1 MKRPSKEEYESMTD
15 VQRNRWFLQF
25 QQMHQTMW
33 GFNPHGAEYFN
44 SEMLLETVTQAADF
58 FGLSMPK
65 VTEVEDTV
73 ARIKTN
79 EEAKNTEL
87 FYNLKVMQDSGV
99 NNLDALRLCLV
110 HEMCHQALRDTRFW
124 IFPNELWIQEL
135 ACDLVVGAYAE
146 KYFIATNKYKWV
158 VGMKNAT
165 PTHPDGQMRKNAVD
179 YGRENL
185 SKVIDK
191 DDSPLL
197 DRILHLVPSFVYE
210 HMLELA
216 KSWKAIEE
224 MDWEKTFFNPPPKAS
239 IDIDRLPESNLI
251 RQAVLKYRAQ
261 LKEKENHHE
270 DYQQ

>member
-1 MKRPSKEEYESMTD
+1 
-15 VQRNRWFLQF
+15 
-25 QQMHQTMW
+25 
-33 GFNPHGAEYFN
+33 
-44 SEMLLETVTQAADF
+44 
-58 FGLSMPK
+58 MPK

-87 FYNLKVMQDSGV
+87 FYNLKVMQDNGV

-191 DDSPLL
+191 DDSTLL

-224 MDWEKTFFNPPPKAS
+224 MDWEKTFFNPPPPAS

-251 RQAVLKYRAQ
+251 KQAVLKYRAQ

-270 DYQQ
+270 DHQQ

>member
-58 FGLSMPK
+58 FGLPMPK

-87 FYNLKVMQDSGV
+87 FYNLKVMQDNGV

-110 HEMCHQALRDTRFW
+110 HEMCHR
-124 IFPNELWIQEL
+124 
-135 ACDLVVGAYAE
+135 
-146 KYFIATNKYKWV
+146 V

-179 YGRENL
+179 YSRENL

-197 DRILHLVPSFVYE
+197 DRILRLVPSFVYE

-251 RQAVLKYRAQ
+251 KQAVLKYRAQ

-270 DYQQ
+270 DHQQ

>member
-1 MKRPSKEEYESMTD
+1 MKLPSKVVYGAMTLE
-15 VQRNRWFLQF
+15 QRNHWF
-25 QQMHQTMW
+25 QQFLEMHQTMW
-33 GFNPHGAEYFN
+33 GFNPHGAEYFD
-44 SEMLLETVTQAADF
+44 SEKILETINQVADF
-58 FGLSMPK
+58 FGLPMPK

-73 ARIKTN
+73 AKITTN
-79 EEAKNTEL
+79 EEAEKTEF
-87 FYNLKVMQDSGV
+87 FYNLQVMQDKGV

-110 HEMCHQALRDTRFW
+110 HEMCHQALRDTQFW

-135 ACDLVVGAYAE
+135 ACDLVAGAYAE

-165 PTHPDGQMRKNAVD
+165 PTHPDGELRKKAVD

-185 SKVIDK
+185 YKVINK

-197 DRILHLVPSFVYE
+197 DRILSLVPPFVYE

-216 KSWKAIEE
+216 KSWKAIQE
-224 MDWEKTFFNPPPKAS
+224 MDWEKTFFNPPPPAP
-239 IDIDRLPESNLI
+239 IDIDSLPDTNLI
-251 RQAVLKYRAQ
+251 KQAVLKHRAQ

-270 DYQQ
+270 DHQ